1 MVLMNTLEKILMFL
15 KYNLELYLLTI
26 WVHCLCRVT
35 SSKAKKKKKKLWPD
49 SHLYT
54 IPISNSN
61 SLLSKG

>member
-35 SSKAKKKKKKLWPD
+35 SSKAKKNKKKIMARLTPL
-49 SHLYT
+49 H
-54 IPISNSN
+54 NSN
-61 SLLSKG
+61 K

>member
-35 SSKAKKKKKKLWPD
+35 SSKAKKKKKNYGQT
-49 SHLYT
+49 HT
-54 IPISNSN
+54 FTQFQ
-61 SLLSKG
+61 

>member
-35 SSKAKKKKKKLWPD
+35 SSKEKKNYGQT
-49 SHLYT
+49 HT
-54 IPISNSN
+54 FTQFQ
-61 SLLSKG
+61 